1 MAEHELNHDDLFFRL
16 NRHATQSAMQF
27 SLHAKDRPSPAP
39 DVIWLINLLIENG
52 YLHGVLAYLGMHTLD
67 KVTDGSIEALLNRL
81 KAVSGKLLAQV
92 RKPKPEPTPPEI
104 EREVDD
110 LTGAFRMVLVT
121 VDVERL
127 QQALTEGER
136 ESADFLV
143 SEFKLPRHKAE
154 ALARQ
159 YGTDI
164 AEWLHENGEQ
174 TGAE

>member
-1 MAEHELNHDDLFFRL
+1 MAENELQHDDLFFRL
-16 NRHATQSAMQF
+16 NRHATQSALQF

-39 DVIWLINLLIENG
+39 DLIWLINLLIENG

-67 KVTDGSIEALLNRL
+67 KVTDGSIEAPLNCL
-81 KAVSGKLLAQV
+81 KAVAGELLAQV
-92 RKPKPEPTPPEI
+92 RKPKLEPAPPDI

-110 LTGAFRMVLVT
+110 LTGAFRMVLVS

-136 ESADFLV
+136 DLLV
-143 SEFKLPRHKAE
+143 SEFKLSRDKAE

-164 AEWLHENGEQ
+164 AEWLRESRHEQE